1 MLKVDFKQ
9 LRNEALRDIILAL
22 EEALEKIGIDY
33 YLIGALARDAW
44 FQQEKIVSRTTAD
57 VDFAILV
64 PQKEKFGEL
73 KTFLAKEKGYVE
85 TKGNSFAMISPGG
98 ITVDILPFGS
108 IEIDEELNMANGE
121 AQVVTNGFKEV
132 FSAALEQ
139 FESEDGQ
146 LRVKIASLAGI
157 VLLKLIAHQD
167 RPEIRIKDP
176 GDILEILHYYFDLHS
191 SLIYEHHD
199 SVFDDEQPLEMISA
213 RVIGREIGKIVSGNP
228 TLRQRVNT
236 YLTTEIE
243 KQENGSL
250 IRLMQRSTD
259 KYNQEEVTAMLNAIV
274 RGMTEVKDK

>member
-44 FQQEKIVSRTTAD
+44 FQQEKIISRTTAD

-64 PQKEKFGEL
+64 PQKEKFEEL
-73 KTFLAKEKGYVE
+73 KTFLAREKGYVE

-121 AQVVTNGFKEV
+121 AQVVTNGFREV
-132 FSAALEQ
+132 FTAALEQ

-146 LRVKIASLAGI
+146 LRIKIASLPGI

-250 IRLMQRSTD
+250 IRLMQRSTE
-259 KYNQEEVTAMLNAIV
+259 KYNQEEVTAMLSAIV
-274 RGMTEVKDK
+274 RGMTEVKDR

>member
-64 PQKEKFGEL
+64 PQKEKFEEL
-73 KTFLAKEKGYVE
+73 KTFLAREKGYVE

-132 FSAALEQ
+132 FTAALEQ

-146 LRVKIASLAGI
+146 LRIKIASLPGI

-191 SLIYEHHD
+191 ELIYEHHD

-213 RVIGREIGKIVSGNP
+213 RVIGREIGKIVSENP
-228 TLRQRVNT
+228 TLHQRVNIF
-236 YLTTEIE
+236 LITEIE
-243 KQENGSL
+243 KQEHGSL
-250 IRLMQRSTD
+250 IRLMQRSTE
-259 KYNQEEVTAMLNAIV
+259 KYNQEEVTAMLSAIV

>member
-1 MLKVDFKQ
+1 MLKVDFKR

-44 FQQEKIVSRTTAD
+44 FQQDKIVSRTTAD

-64 PQKEKFGEL
+64 PQKEKFEEL
-73 KTFLAKEKGYVE
+73 KTFLAREKGYVE
-85 TKGNSFAMISPGG
+85 TRGNSFAMISPGG

-146 LRVKIASLAGI
+146 LRIKIASLPGI

-176 GDILEILHYYFDLHS
+176 GDILEILHHYFDLHS
-191 SLIYEHHD
+191 ELIYEHHD
-199 SVFDDEQPLEMISA
+199 SVFDDEQPMQMISA
-213 RVIGREIGKIVSGNP
+213 RVIGREIRKIVLGNP
-228 TLRQRVNT
+228 TLHQRVNT

-250 IRLMQRSTD
+250 IRLMQRSTE
-259 KYNQEEVTAMLNAIV
+259 KYTQEEVTAMLNAIV
-274 RGMTEVKDK
+274 RGMSEIKDG

>member
-64 PQKEKFGEL
+64 PQKEKFEEL
-73 KTFLAKEKGYVE
+73 KTFLAREKGYVE

-146 LRVKIASLAGI
+146 LRIKIASLPGI

-176 GDILEILHYYFDLHS
+176 GDILEILHYYFDLNS
-191 SLIYEHHD
+191 GLIYEHHD

-213 RVIGREIGKIVSGNP
+213 RVIGREIGKIVSENP

-250 IRLMQRSTD
+250 IRLMQRSTE
-259 KYNQEEVTAMLNAIV
+259 KYNQEEVTAMLSAIV
-274 RGMTEVKDK
+274 RGMTEVKDR